1 MSRRGP
7 CAGGAPFVEATPM
20 DVILNLLKAL
30 ATIASTAK
38 TLFELYERWKERKR
52 KTDDVAR

>member
-1 MSRRGP
+1 
-7 CAGGAPFVEATPM
+7 M
-20 DVILNLLKAL
+20 DVILNLPKAL

>member
-1 MSRRGP
+1 M
-7 CAGGAPFVEATPM
+7 EATPV

-38 TLFELYERWKERKR
+38 TLFKLCERWKERKR